1 MLLVLLLPNTII
13 LSKKVIWLK
22 VFLKALTTVT
32 MRRQTT
38 QFAGGY
44 NVHARLC
51 VCDDKSLSVHTR
63 VDLVSDIGDHFRITD
78 FFIIY
83 LSITYNVETNLTHYM
98 YFDLY
103 KPTYYGYN
111 LH

>member
-63 VDLVSDIGDHFRITD
+63 VDLVIFPGQAEQSFL
-78 FFIIY
+78 FIW
-83 LSITYNVETNLTHYM
+83 N
-98 YFDLY
+98 
-103 KPTYYGYN
+103 
-111 LH
+111 